1 MAESIADE
9 NLIHV
14 NPATKVSQEE
24 DLPVCLQSFGHLVLD
39 VGSNSNSEAEDSQPP
54 VVAFQTGYR
63 NDHDNDRNYLHHA
76 QGLPTPR
83 RSSLA
88 APTSGPR
95 LQQPAPFGEHH
106 LSDASD
112 VSSLYDGHYKTD
124 AWRFSRGRKITLM
137 PCLDENGDDIL
148 DECYEGDDE
157 LRTNTTDDINHL
169 IGAVCDFITN
179 IIPKMMFVS
188 GETAEPSIETTTL
201 IEDITRE
208 QVLEIVRLP
217 LTSDPYMF

>member
-14 NPATKVSQEE
+14 NPATKASQEE
-24 DLPVCLQSFGHLVLD
+24 DLPVCLQSFGHLVLS

-54 VVAFQTGYR
+54 VAAFQTGYR
-63 NDHDNDRNYLHHA
+63 NDHDDDRTDLHHA
-76 QGLPTPR
+76 RGLPTPR

-88 APTSGPR
+88 APTNAPR
-95 LQQPAPFGEHH
+95 LQQPVPFVEHH
-106 LSDASD
+106 LSDASA
-112 VSSLYDGHYKTD
+112 VSSLYDGHTKTD
-124 AWRFSRGRKITLM
+124 ARRFSRGRKITLM
-137 PCLDENGDDIL
+137 SCLDENGDHIL
-148 DECYEGDDE
+148 DECYDADDE
-157 LRTNTTDDINHL
+157 LRTNATDDTDHS

-208 QVLEIVRLP
+208 QVLEIVRSLAP
-217 LTSDPYMF
+217 HI

>member
-1 MAESIADE
+1 MAESIPDE

-14 NPATKVSQEE
+14 NPADKVSQEE
-24 DLPVCLQSFGHLVLD
+24 DLPVSLKSFGHLVLD
-39 VGSNSNSEAEDSQPP
+39 VGSNNFEVEDSQPP
-54 VVAFQTGYR
+54 VAAFQTCYR
-63 NDHDNDRNYLHHA
+63 NGHDNDRNDLHHA
-76 QGLPTPR
+76 PGLPTPR

-88 APTSGPR
+88 GPTSVPR
-95 LQQPAPFGEHH
+95 LQQPVPFDEHQ

-112 VSSLYDGHYKTD
+112 VSSLYDGHYKAD
-124 AWRFSRGRKITLM
+124 SWCFSRGRKITLM
-137 PCLDENGDDIL
+137 PCLDEDGNEIL
-148 DECYEGDDE
+148 DECYDADDE
-157 LRTNTTDDINHL
+157 LRTNATDDTDHS

-208 QVLEIVRLP
+208 QVLEIVRS
-217 LTSDPYMF
+217 LTPNI